1 MALFRYEA
9 TDKNG
14 RVVRGAMDARDESQ
28 VANNLMKMGYSVRAV
43 QSTAPRP
50 APATT
55 QAPAPT
61 ASAARIFAA
70 VPVSIRSVVPL
81 SSLAMFFRQLATLV
95 KSGQPVYQS
104 LSDILTHTR
113 QRHLT
118 RVLPEMCSA
127 VQSGRSLSAA
137 MAAYPGIFPSWTVAS
152 VWTGEL
158 SGSLEIVLEEVAVDL
173 EAEAKDARYGSIWWV
188 ITKLTV
194 VFGLMTI
201 PLCDLSKILSPL
213 LRMEG
218 PSPNALPLVMA
229 SIVSALIKWLPIA
242 LGVGFAFIAWTYAKR
257 IPSVRA
263 ALDEALLMAPVW
275 GKLHKYRSLS
285 RFLRAMDRLYAAGIS
300 PDTAWSAASLTAH
313 NHAVARRLKAV
324 APQAGASEGASSRL
338 SAAGLFDNDDI
349 GLTVA
354 GERSGNLS
362 NTFAQLDHIYQSRAA
377 QQKTQGKIFSTSA
390 FITFQIAVSGILT
403 ILMVYS
409 YFNKLLFGAA
419 GGLM

>member
-28 VANNLMKMGYSVRAV
+28 VANNLVKMGYSVQTIR
-43 QSTAPRP
+43 STAPRP
-50 APATT
+50 ASTAT
-55 QAPAPT
+55 QAPAVASRATRT
-61 ASAARIFAA
+61 ATATPVSVRSA
-70 VPVSIRSVVPL
+70 VPL
-81 SSLAMFFRQLATLV
+81 ASLAMFFRQLASLV

-104 LSDILTHTR
+104 LSDILKHTR
-113 QRHLT
+113 QRHLR

-137 MAAYPGIFPSWTVAS
+137 MAAYPGIFPAWTVAS
-152 VWTGEL
+152 LWTGEL
-158 SGSLEIVLEEVAVDL
+158 SGTLEIAIEEVADDL
-173 EAEAKDARYGSIWWV
+173 EAEAKDARYGSIWWG

-194 VFGLMTI
+194 VFGLLTV

-213 LRMEG
+213 LSMES
-218 PSPNALPLVMA
+218 PSQNALSLVVA
-229 SIVSALIKWLPIA
+229 SIISSLIKWLPIA
-242 LGVGFAFIAWTYAKR
+242 VGVGVAFLVWTAIKR

-263 ALDEALLMAPVW
+263 ALDEALLIVPVW
-275 GKLHKYRSLS
+275 GKLHKYRSVS
-285 RFLRAMDRLYAAGIS
+285 RFLRAMDRLYAAGVS
-300 PDTAWSAASLTAH
+300 PDTAWIAASLTAH
-313 NHAVARRLKAV
+313 NYAVARRLKAV
-324 APQAGASEGASSRL
+324 APQAGASEGPSARL
-338 SAAGLFDNDDI
+338 NAAGLFENDDI

-354 GERSGNLS
+354 GERSGNLPNAFS
-362 NTFAQLDHIYQSRAA
+362 QLARIYQDRAG
-377 QQKTQGKIFSTSA
+377 QQKTLGKTFSISA

-403 ILMVYS
+403 ILLAYS